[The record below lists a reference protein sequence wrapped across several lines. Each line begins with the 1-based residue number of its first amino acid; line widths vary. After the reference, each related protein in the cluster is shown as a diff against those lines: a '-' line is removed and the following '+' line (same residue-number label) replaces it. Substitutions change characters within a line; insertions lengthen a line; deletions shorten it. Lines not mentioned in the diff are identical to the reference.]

1 MDLRK
6 NRSLFKENYKTLTNL
21 NSKFMKSLFRLLV
34 IIRVQ
39 RETFKLNLYI
49 LKSSQQNLVL
59 EVYVY
64 KVNSCGNPYPII
76 QKQQKILKFPK
87 KLLNFGMKRPVVAT
101 FTKFTGRD
109 FFYRMT
115 ALVLAIDVN
124 EKLRSVQIYSYTI
137 YLL

>member
-59 EVYVY
+59 EVNKVY

-76 QKQQKILKFPK
+76 
-87 KLLNFGMKRPVVAT
+87 
-101 FTKFTGRD
+101 
-109 FFYRMT
+109 
-115 ALVLAIDVN
+115 
-124 EKLRSVQIYSYTI
+124 
-137 YLL
+137 